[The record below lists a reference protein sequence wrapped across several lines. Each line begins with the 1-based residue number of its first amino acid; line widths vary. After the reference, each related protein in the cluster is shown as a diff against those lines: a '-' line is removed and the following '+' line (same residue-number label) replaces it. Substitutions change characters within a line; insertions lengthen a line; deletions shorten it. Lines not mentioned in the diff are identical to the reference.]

1 MKSLKSKRAGWAV
14 LLTVAT
20 AAVAATVF
28 VATGTAG
35 KSVLTYV
42 NVGAAAFVLEDSTCG
57 SVTPVPITIGAS
69 ASNRPARLA
78 RPLQRDFNHGGYSGA
93 LVDTDGC
100 DYVAHID
107 LPDGM
112 RIGSITAYYN
122 DGAADADFRFEASD
136 DVGNH
141 IDLVDDSLD
150 GSAGEEGGAVCDG
163 SANCHAIWDLNTPIS
178 NTSTHY
184 GIWLDA
190 DAGFI
195 LYRFKIKIK
204 SP

>member
-14 LLTVAT
+14 LLTVGS

-57 SVTPVPITIGAS
+57 TVTIEAPAS
-69 ASNRPARLA
+69 TLHARLA
-78 RPLQRDFNHGGYSGA
+78 RPLQREFTHNGYSGA
-93 LVDTDGC
+93 LVDTTGC

-112 RIGSITAYYN
+112 KIGNITAYYN
-122 DGAADADFRFEASD
+122 NDGGDATFRFEASD
-136 DVGNH
+136 DTGGRVD
-141 IDLVDDSLD
+141 IVDDALD

-163 SANCHAIWDLNTPIS
+163 SANCHAIWDRTLLINNNT
-178 NTSTHY
+178 THY
-184 GIWLDA
+184 GIFLSA
-190 DAGFI
+190 DPGFI
-195 LYRFKIKIK
+195 LYRFKIKVK

>member
-14 LLTVAT
+14 LLTVASVV
-20 AAVAATVF
+20 VAATVF
-28 VATGTAG
+28 VATGTAS

-57 SVTPVPITIGAS
+57 TVTITAP
-69 ASNRPARLA
+69 ASNLRARLA
-78 RPLQRDFNHGGYSGA
+78 RPLRRDFTHGGYSGE
-93 LVDTDGC
+93 LVTDAC

-112 RIGSITAYYN
+112 KIGNITAYYN
-122 DGAADADFRFEASD
+122 NDGGDATFRFEASD
-136 DVGNH
+136 DVGGR
-141 IDLVDDSLD
+141 VDIVKDSLD

-163 SANCHAIWDLNTPIS
+163 SANCRAIWDRTMIVNNNT
-178 NTSTHY
+178 THY
-184 GIWLDA
+184 GIFLSA

-195 LYRFKIKIK
+195 LYRFKIKVK